1 MNKHDPDFIHALGR
15 QALIEASRQGSFRAF
30 CALVMPEI
38 LPAYAETPLA
48 RILFEMID
56 RINDDRRRWTLAAPP
71 RHGKST
77 LLSGAYPAFKLG
89 LDPSMSIVCASYN
102 DQLANDLALISR
114 RIMES
119 DVYREI
125 FPWVKL
131 ESAAL
136 GNLVTSEGG
145 SRFATS
151 VGGTLTGKGADLL
164 LIDDPLKGIDAA
176 SVVMRDK
183 AFNWLIGEAM
193 SRLNKP
199 SEAEVIATH
208 QRLHQDDPIG
218 RLKIMDAGFEHIAI
232 PALID
237 VPTSIPLMSGGT
249 LSLPIGKTL
258 WPEQF
263 SVTDLKQIE
272 NANPEYYWAAY
283 QQRPIPVGGGLFPM
297 SKIKRY
303 ERRSFDFAAAEALV
317 MSIDPAVSTKAGA
330 SHTGITTWAIK
341 GRHVYLMRAIQRH
354 WSLPDQYNYI
364 MDRKEHSNLI
374 LIEHSPPGIGLF
386 AMLYQN
392 GGLRQLQYFH
402 PGKFSKADRAQ
413 HAAMFINRGIVHFP
427 VEEEYGAALLEH
439 QMVNFS
445 EAGEN
450 DVVDSMT
457 QLFFNLLHYTTKH
470 VTLAHYEST
479 GPLYE

>member
-1 MNKHDPDFIHALGR
+1 MNTHDPDLIHALGR
-15 QALIEASRQGSFRAF
+15 QALIDTARRGSFRAF
-30 CALVMPEI
+30 CVLVMPEI
-38 LPAYAETPLA
+38 LPAYTETALA
-48 RILFEMID
+48 RTIFDVTD
-56 RINDDRRRWTLAAPP
+56 RIRAGQRRWTFAAPP

-77 LLSGAYPAFKLG
+77 LLSGAYPAFRLG
-89 LDPSMSIVCASYN
+89 LDPGMSVVCASYN
-102 DQLANDLALISR
+102 DQLASDLALISR
-114 RIMES
+114 RIMETEI
-119 DVYREI
+119 YREI
-125 FPWVKL
+125 FPWVRL
-131 ESAAL
+131 VSTAL

-164 LIDDPLKGIDAA
+164 AIDDPLKGIDAM
-176 SVVMRDK
+176 SVAMRDK

-199 SEAEVIATH
+199 SDAEVITTH

-218 RLKIMDAGFEHIAI
+218 RLRVMDSGFEHLAI
-232 PALID
+232 PALVD
-237 VPTSIPLMSGGT
+237 VPVNISLLEGGT
-249 LSLPIGKTL
+249 LSLPLGAPL

-263 SVTDLKQIE
+263 SIEDLKQIE
-272 NANPEYYWAAY
+272 IANPEYYWAAY

-303 ERRSFDFAAAEALV
+303 ERNTFDFSTAEALV
-317 MSIDPAVSTKAGA
+317 MSIDPAVSTKPGA

-354 WSLPDQYNYI
+354 WNLPDQYNYI
-364 MDRKEHSNLI
+364 MDRAKLSNLI
-374 LIEHSPPGIGLF
+374 MIEHSPPGIGLY

-392 GGLRQLQYFH
+392 GGLRHLQYFY

-439 QMVNFS
+439 QMLNFS

-457 QLFFNLLHYTTKH
+457 QLFFMLLHYTMRH
-470 VTLAHYEST
+470 VTLSQYNCT
-479 GPLYE
+479 GPLD